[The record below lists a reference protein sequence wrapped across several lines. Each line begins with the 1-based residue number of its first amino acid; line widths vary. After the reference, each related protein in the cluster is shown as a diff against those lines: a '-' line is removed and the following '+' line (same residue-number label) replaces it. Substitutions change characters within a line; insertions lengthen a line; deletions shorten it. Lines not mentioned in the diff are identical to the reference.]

1 LAPWQRRRVVELVNA
16 GLHQQLRLSTLA
28 EECRLSM
35 SHFSRS
41 FKQSFGVPAHRYVIH
56 CRVEFAKSLLKSSST
71 PLAEIALRSG
81 FSDQAAFSRTFGALV
96 GTSPKRWL
104 NEYKSGRSDTA
115 ALAPKDSGASC

>member
-1 LAPWQRRRVVELVNA
+1 VELVNA